1 MSRSTRIRSI
11 SKWAVVPV
19 SLVISGGLVWQSSYS
34 AFSST
39 TVNPTSDF
47 TAGSVVLGDDDS
59 DTAMFTATLL
69 KPTDT
74 ATKCITVT
82 STGTLASTVKL
93 YSTGY
98 TTSTDTLTPF
108 AAFGTHIDLVI
119 DEGTGGSF
127 SSCTGFGS
135 STNLFTGTLASF
147 ASTKTNFSNGVSSWA
162 PAGSGS
168 PSKTYRIQYTLNA
181 STPNGAQSGTSGVG
195 FTWEAQNS

>member
-1 MSRSTRIRSI
+1 MTKVTAIRIVSR
-11 SKWAVVPV
+11 WAVVPV
-19 SLVISGGLVWQSSYS
+19 SLMVSGALVWQSSYA
-34 AFSST
+34 AFSTT
-39 TVNPTSDF
+39 TVNPTNDF

-69 KPTDT
+69 KPTNT
-74 ATKCITVT
+74 GTKCITVT

-93 YSTGY
+93 YSTSY
-98 TTSTDTLTPF
+98 TTSTDTASPF

-147 ASTKTNFSNGVSSWA
+147 ASTKTNFSNGVSTWA

-181 STPNGAQSGTSGVG
+181 STPNGAQSGTTGIG